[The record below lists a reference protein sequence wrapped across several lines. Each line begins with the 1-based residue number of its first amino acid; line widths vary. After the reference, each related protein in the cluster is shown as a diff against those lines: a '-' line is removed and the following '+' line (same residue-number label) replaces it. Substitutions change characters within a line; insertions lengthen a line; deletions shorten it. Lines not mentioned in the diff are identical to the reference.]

1 MTFVLLYEQSWPPKE
16 TNLNTELFIARRII
30 SGNKNRKHFSSTI
43 TGVVIFGISLSI
55 AVMIASVA
63 IVTGFKKEIRNK
75 VIGFGSDIQV
85 INYDSNLSY
94 QTSPIPLNDTIVSMF
109 SSIEGVRHVQ
119 PFAIKA
125 GIVKT
130 SSDIQG
136 LVLKGI
142 GEHFDWSFFDKSMKE
157 GQHFNVTDSAYSNSI
172 VISSWVARKL
182 KMKVGDSFHMWFVDK
197 RPRFR
202 KFTISGIY
210 ETSLSEFDQTFAIVD
225 IKHIQRLNDWTN
237 NQVSGLELEVDN
249 FNDLTDITWEAR
261 ASAASF
267 FFDDGSRLKVRNIVE
282 RYPQIFDWLKL
293 QDINVII
300 IIVLMLVVAG
310 FNMISGLLI
319 LILDRTYMI
328 GVLKA
333 LGSPNLIIRK
343 IFLYQS
349 SYLILR
355 GLLWGNLI
363 GIALCFLQKKYELI
377 RLNPENYYLTTV
389 PINLNILHILLI
401 NAGAMLVI
409 MMFLIIPSMLVSRIS
424 PARSIRFT

>member
-1 MTFVLLYEQSWPPKE
+1 M
-16 TNLNTELFIARRII
+16 
-30 SGNKNRKHFSSTI
+30 
-43 TGVVIFGISLSI
+43 IFGIALSI

-85 INYDSNLSY
+85 INYDSNVSY
-94 QTSPIPLNDTIVSMF
+94 QTKPIPLNDTILDMF
-109 SSIEGVRHVQ
+109 TSIPGVAHVQ

-142 GEHFDWSFFDKSMKE
+142 DSRFDWSFFDKSMIE
-157 GQHFNVTDSAYSNSI
+157 GHHFVVNDSTLTNSI

-182 KMKVGDSFHMWFVDK
+182 KMKTGDSFQMWFVDQ

-202 KFTISGIY
+202 KFIISGIY
-210 ETSLSEFDQTFAIVD
+210 ETSLAEFDQTWAIVD
-225 IKHIQRLNDWTN
+225 MKHVQRLNDWKN
-237 NQVSGLELEVDN
+237 DRISGLELETDH
-249 FNDLTDITWEAR
+249 FSDLDEVTWKARDI
-261 ASAASF
+261 AASF

-282 RYPQIFDWLKL
+282 SYPQIFDWLRL
-293 QDINVII
+293 QDLNVVI
-300 IIVLMLVVAG
+300 IIVLMLIVAG

-333 LGSPNLIIRK
+333 LGSRNFSIRR
-343 IFLYQS
+343 IFMYQS
-349 SYLILR
+349 SYLILL
-355 GLLWGNLI
+355 GLVWGNVIGVTLCLI
-363 GIALCFLQKKYELI
+363 QKKYELI
-377 RLNPENYYLTTV
+377 GLNPENYYLTTV
-389 PINLNILHILLI
+389 PINLNILHLFLI
-401 NAGAMLVI
+401 NAGAMLII
-409 MMFLIIPSMLVSRIS
+409 MLFLIIPSMLVSRIS
-424 PARSIRFT
+424 PSKTIRFN